1 MKKLSVRFT
10 AALAALSVA
19 LCFVLPAFMQ
29 QAAAAELKP
38 VLTVKLASLETFAEA
53 GTKIAELA
61 GYKEQWNEILAQI
74 ESLEGVNT
82 KNPFWLVLR
91 SDGNEIKAPI
101 LYLPIDDFDKLNL
114 PIADALK
121 SDLKDDGKG
130 GLRLN
135 SPFGLFVAVKK
146 KGAYVITLQEYIK
159 DLPDDP
165 NTFIAGLEKYLL
177 GVKVEF
183 ANTSEQSIQN
193 ALAPIQMIAA
203 IQNPDSAEPIE
214 QLVKTLLEFH
224 KQAASVSFGLIFN
237 AGSADLEIE
246 TALVPRKDSDIAK
259 QLKEIQQF
267 KSAFNGFTFSDKET
281 VFSAN
286 NVQYID
292 DAALKALEEGF
303 KTFSTGALAQLEENE
318 DIDEDTLE
326 IAENYLILIKD
337 TATAVL
343 TKGINNAAGALSSDG
358 ILIGAVNVNDTGK
371 INEFFKQSFE
381 VIKKT
386 IFKNDESAAGEADE
400 LLKKYGKKD
409 AKTIADFKVSSLI
422 VPLNELKDKEQ
433 LPKVLKNKTFT
444 AYWAV
449 KENTAVAFAAGFDEQ
464 KTEKAF
470 TEALEAAKKPDAA
483 KAPQAVFAL
492 RPLGV
497 LLKNYGIDGTGD
509 KAKLITDALIASGS
523 NAKVTVS
530 VDTKADSIN
539 SRIAVSGSTVAALA
553 KLIKI
558 FQQEDAVQDGA
569 AGRTLERKTITDF

>member
-10 AALAALSVA
+10 AVLAALSIS
-19 LCFVLPAFMQ
+19 LCFVLPAFVQ

-38 VLTVKLASLETFAEA
+38 VLTIKLASIETFAAA

-61 GYKEQWNEILAQI
+61 GYKEQWGEILEQI

-101 LYLPIDDFDKLNL
+101 LYLPIEDFEKLNL

-130 GLRLN
+130 NLLLN

-146 KGAYVITLQEYIK
+146 KGAYVITLQEYVK

-165 NTFIAGLEKYLL
+165 NTLIAGLEKCLL

-183 ANTSEQSIQN
+183 ANTSEQAIQN

-203 IQNPDSAEPIE
+203 IQNPDSAESLE
-214 QLVKTLLEFH
+214 QFVKTILELH
-224 KQAASVSFGLIFN
+224 KQTTSVSFGLIFN
-237 AGSADLEIE
+237 AGGADLEIE
-246 TALVPRKDSDIAK
+246 ANVIPRKDSDTAN
-259 QLKEIQQF
+259 QLKEILQF
-267 KSAFNGFTFSDKET
+267 KSAFNGFTFNDKET
-281 VFSAN
+281 VFSVN

-292 DAALKALEEGF
+292 DSVLDALAEGF
-303 KTFSTGALAQLEENE
+303 KTFSDGALAQLEENE
-318 DIDEDTLE
+318 DVDEDTLKG
-326 IAENYLILIKD
+326 AEDYLTLIKD
-337 TATAVL
+337 TAAAVL
-343 TKGINNAAGALSSDG
+343 AKGINNTAGALSSDG
-358 ILIGAVNVNDTGK
+358 IFLGAVNVKDTGK

-381 VIKKT
+381 VVKKIIIKK
-386 IFKNDESAAGEADE
+386 DESAAGEIEE

-409 AKTIADFKVSSLI
+409 AKTIADFKVSSLVI
-422 VPLNELKDKEQ
+422 PLNELKDNEQ
-433 LPKVLKNKTFT
+433 LPKVLKNKTFA
-444 AYWAV
+444 AYCAV

-470 TEALEAAKKPDAA
+470 TDALEATKKPDTV
-483 KAPQAVFAL
+483 KTQQAVFAL
-492 RPLGV
+492 RPLGN
-497 LLKNYGIDGTGD
+497 LLKNYGIDSTGD

-530 VDTKADSIN
+530 VDNKPDSIN
-539 SRIAVSGSTVAALA
+539 TRIAVSGSTVAAVA
-553 KLIKI
+553 KLIRI
-558 FQQEDAVQDGA
+558 FQQEDAAQDGA
-569 AGRTLERKTITDF
+569 AGKTLERKTIKDF